1 MFKPHAWLV
10 LLGVAGSYAT
20 TTPAVRP
27 DASRFCSLSPPPP
40 DTGFDPTRL
49 VRFAQVVVLA
59 RADSQSRTG
68 QLPGG
73 RTYSVVHFT
82 VTETIDSGK
91 MHIPVSLRVPGDV
104 TTQPDFN
111 PAAVPY
117 HWVRPSGLRGSCYAS
132 GYQQGGEFLLL
143 LRGPSADSL
152 DPYWAALSPTNE
164 QVHGRDDPWVAWV
177 RRVRHP

>member
-1 MFKPHAWLV
+1 MI
-10 LLGVAGSYAT
+10 LGVSVSDAIA
-20 TTPAVRP
+20 TPAVRLH
-27 DASRFCSLSPPPP
+27 ATRFCSLSPPPP

-68 QLPGG
+68 QLPDG
-73 RTYSVVHFT
+73 RTYSVVHLT
-82 VTETIDSGK
+82 VTEIIDSGTT
-91 MHIPVSLRVPGDV
+91 HVSQSLRIPGGV

-111 PAAVPY
+111 PEPVPY

-132 GYQQGGEFLLL
+132 VYQQGGEFLLL
-143 LRGPSADSL
+143 LRGPTAASL